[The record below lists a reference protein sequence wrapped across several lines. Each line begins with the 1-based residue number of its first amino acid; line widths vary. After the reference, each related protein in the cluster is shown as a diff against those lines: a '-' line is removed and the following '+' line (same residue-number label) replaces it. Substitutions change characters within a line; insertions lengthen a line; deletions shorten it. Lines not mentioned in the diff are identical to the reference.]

1 MLIRLLRPDDH
12 GAVGELTVE
21 AYTTVE
27 PATVDTGYDD
37 ELRDVAA
44 RSEGVD
50 ILVAVDDGPD
60 DGPEDGPD
68 DGPEDGP
75 APGHGPDARIVG
87 AVTYVPGPESPAA
100 EFTDE
105 DAAGIRMLAV
115 AVDAQGRG
123 VGEALTLACVDRA
136 RAAGRGQVILHS
148 TDNMTAAHRLYL
160 RLGFERDTDLDWEGE
175 PGLWLRGFRFRFDG
189 ARPATGRAASSGDGR
204 AQAVEQGGAG

>member
-12 GAVGELTVE
+12 GVVGDLTVE
-21 AYTTVE
+21 AYTTVD
-27 PATVDTGYDD
+27 PATVETGYDD

-50 ILVAVDDGPD
+50 ILVAVDDEPD
-60 DGPEDGPD
+60 DGPDEGSASGP
-68 DGPEDGP
+68 
-75 APGHGPDARIVG
+75 GPDARIVG

-160 RLGFERDTDLDWEGE
+160 GLGFERDTTLDWEGE
-175 PGLWLRGFRFRFDG
+175 PGLWLRGFRFRFEQ
-189 ARPATGRAASSGDGR
+189 APSATGGAASSGDRR